1 MIKGNVT
8 VCGIIDRAATLKTN
22 KKGEPFTSFSIKV
35 ALPQNNEKKDCWIFV
50 SQDASSQDELNLLST
65 GVRVEI
71 QGSLNF
77 RKDKEQIYLNLS
89 ATSVQQV
96 DTDKPDQLIGDLDF
110 YGAVGNAPDTRT
122 DKKGSPYICFSA
134 YSSELV
140 GEERVFTWV
149 RFIQFS
155 KSDGANLTKGSRVH
169 ITGALDVQ
177 YYNDKLNL
185 NCRVKSIEPW
195 EKKPQPNEQQ

>member
-35 ALPQNNEKKDCWIFV
+35 ALPQKEGIKDCWIFV
-50 SQDASSQDELNLLST
+50 SKDASSEEELKLFTT

-89 ATSVQQV
+89 ATTVQQV
-96 DTDKPDQLIGDLDF
+96 DDSKLDQLSGDMDF
-110 YGAVGNAPDTRT
+110 YGALGNAPETKNRQ
-122 DKKGSPYICFSA
+122 K
-134 YSSELV
+134 
-140 GEERVFTWV
+140 R
-149 RFIQFS
+149 
-155 KSDGANLTKGSRVH
+155 KSLHMLFCLFK
-169 ITGALDVQ
+169 
-177 YYNDKLNL
+177 
-185 NCRVKSIEPW
+185 
-195 EKKPQPNEQQ
+195 